1 MIARIAD
8 GDFIKIQQLYEYP
21 IKALFNHLAYQIA
34 GGLRTQSQK

>member
-21 IKALFNHLAYQIA
+21 IKALFNHLAYQMA
-34 GGLRTQSQK
+34 GGVKTNKQ